1 MKLMG
6 FNFNKIDVEKQSIER
21 PKDLK
26 INTNIDVSEIKNI
39 KSDILKTKEEIIA
52 TTFSYV
58 INYTPDYAKIE
69 LGGTVLLTVEPK
81 LAKTITKEWKSKKM
95 TEEFRLVLFN
105 IILAKSNVKALQL
118 EEEMNLPYHIPMPS
132 LKRGEMEEK
141 KKK

>member
-6 FNFNKIDVEKQSIER
+6 FNFSKIDVEKQPIER

-26 INTNIDVSEIKNI
+26 INTNIDISEIKNI
-39 KSDILKTKEEIIA
+39 KSDLLKTKEEIIA

-58 INYTPDYAKIE
+58 VDYAPDYAKIG
-69 LGGTVLLTVEPK
+69 LGGTVLLAIEPK
-81 LAKTITKEWKSKKM
+81 LAKKITKEWKNKNM
-95 TEEFRLVLFN
+95 PEEFRIVLFN

-132 LKRGEMEEK
+132 LKRGEMNEK

>member
-1 MKLMG
+1 MRLMG
-6 FNFNKIDVEKQSIER
+6 FNFNKIDVEKQPVDR
-21 PKDLK
+21 PKDLN

-58 INYTPDYAKIE
+58 VNYTPDYAKIE
-69 LGGTVLLTVEPK
+69 LGGTVLLAIESK
-81 LAKTITKEWKSKKM
+81 LAKTITKEWKNKKM
-95 TEEFRLVLFN
+95 TEEFRMVLFN
-105 IILAKSNVKALQL
+105 IILAKSNVRALQL